1 MESENNNFNFLR
13 NNLLYLDENYR
24 YLNNVIKDNKKNN
37 DSKLINKKR
46 TLDNNLS
53 NEENKRIKIVKKL
66 ITPEEIKSTYPI
78 DNDIKNKVIKNRK
91 SIENIISGK
100 SKKKIIICGPCSIHN
115 ARQAIEYGNFLKTLR
130 DKYGSKL
137 EILMRVYVTKPRT
150 NVGWK
155 GYVYDPH
162 LYGLNHIELGLKL
175 SRRVMIEICKLGI
188 PCAIEHVDTII
199 PQYFDDLVCWAA
211 IGART
216 TESQIHRELSSGVS
230 TPIGFKNGTNGDI
243 DISINAII
251 SSQNKHNFIGCN
263 YKGNIC
269 SFETKGNPF
278 CHIILRGGKN
288 GTNYDEK
295 SVNYV
300 MKKCQEKN
308 IDNCLLIDCSHDNC
322 KKQFEKQK
330 IAALDVLEQM
340 KKNPKIG
347 GIMLESN
354 LKEGKQNLNKNKN
367 ILYDVSI
374 TDGCLDLFDTENL
387 IKKYF
392 SEL

>member
-1 MESENNNFNFLR
+1 MESESNNINFLR
-13 NNLLYLDENYR
+13 NNLLYLDNHR
-24 YLNNVIKDNKKNN
+24 NVNDVIKDNEKNK
-37 DSKLINKKR
+37 DSVNKKR

-53 NEENKRIKIVKKL
+53 NEENKRIKVVKKL

-78 DNDIKNKVIKNRK
+78 DNNIQNKVIENRK

-115 ARQAIEYGNFLKTLR
+115 ARQALEYANFVREQR

-137 EILMRVYVTKPRT
+137 EIIMRVYVTKPRT

-188 PCAIEHVDTII
+188 PCSMEHVDTII

-230 TPIGFKNGTNGDI
+230 TPIGFKNGTNGDV

-251 SSQNKHNFIGCN
+251 SSYNKHNFIGCN

-278 CHIILRGGKN
+278 CHIILRGSKN

-295 SVNYV
+295 SVNSV
-300 MKKCQEKN
+300 IKKCQEKN
-308 IDNCLLIDCSHDNC
+308 INNSLLIDCSHGNC
-322 KKQFEKQK
+322 EKQFEKQK
-330 IAALDVLEQM
+330 IVALDVLEQM
-340 KKNPKIG
+340 KTNPKIG

-354 LKEGKQNLNKNKN
+354 LKEGKQNLHKNRN

-374 TDGCLDLFDTENL
+374 TDGCLDLFDTEQL